1 MRRVSPPVRISRVR
15 CLCFD
20 RIRSSARP
28 EANSRVST
36 GYGCVLGSRGTAP
49 LYIHRRLYHFHRLS
63 ADAKWRWS
71 PLPGAVH
78 RSSLRARRL
87 TRAIRAAT
95 SLRSSSTLDTRAR
108 SPGINYK
115 NIFPVSER
123 KINANRPRLF
133 TLKFLPANE
142 EKTKERIKSQH
153 RTFNFT
159 LRYSTHRE
167 ITLLFVVRFI
177 ADKSHKQFI
186 KI

>member
-1 MRRVSPPVRISRVR
+1 MFSISRIEKKKFSSIRIVPPPVRNVRRVSPPVRISRSCVR

-78 RSSLRARRL
+78 RSALRARRL
-87 TRAIRAAT
+87 TRAIRTAT
-95 SLRSSSTLDTRAR
+95 SLRSSSTLDTRAITGGLMSSLQKYISR
-108 SPGINYK
+108 L
-115 NIFPVSER
+115 EC

-133 TLKFLPANE
+133 TLKFLLANE
-142 EKTKERIKSQH
+142 EKKK
-153 RTFNFT
+153 RTNKVTASNF
-159 LRYSTHRE
+159 
-167 ITLLFVVRFI
+167 
-177 ADKSHKQFI
+177 
-186 KI
+186 